1 MVLSVN
7 ADNYLTENTTME
19 VQNAIEN
26 ISKVLIGDYG
36 WMFIVAF
43 VGLMFKDF
51 VNNTFQGIATMI
63 GNDINPDDIVYI
75 SGRQARVVRVGM
87 RKTIFYMTDR
97 GTKMIVPND
106 RLKYLV
112 IEKTLPKNGGYFAK
126 GPEANLKKQIFDGN
140 KYEEKT

>member
-1 MVLSVN
+1 LG
-7 ADNYLTENTTME
+7 E
-19 VQNAIEN
+19 QKIIED
-26 ISKVLIGDYG
+26 IGKTLIGDYG
-36 WMFIVAF
+36 WMFIIAF
-43 VGLMFKDF
+43 VGIMFKEF

-63 GNDINPDDIVYI
+63 GDDINSDDIVYI

-112 IEKTLPKNGGYFAK
+112 IEKTLPKNGSSFAK
-126 GPEANLKKQIFDGN
+126 GPGANLKKQIFNGN
-140 KYEEKT
+140 EYEEKI

>member
-1 MVLSVN
+1 MN
-7 ADNYLTENTTME
+7 E
-19 VQNAIEN
+19 QKIIED
-26 ISKVLIGDYG
+26 IGKTLIGDYG
-36 WMFIVAF
+36 WMFIIAF
-43 VGLMFKDF
+43 VGIMFKEF
-51 VNNTFQGIATMI
+51 VNNTFQGLATMI
-63 GNDINPDDIVYI
+63 GGDINSDDIVYI

-112 IEKTLPKNGGYFAK
+112 IEKTLPKNGGHFAK